1 MEKAKRIPEGR
12 SGVDGM
18 RLNPESLVSCAGG
31 ENGSPCGIAGPLSA
45 VGSPC
50 KSLK

>member
-1 MEKAKRIPEGR
+1 MEKAKRIPEGL

-18 RLNPESLVSCAGG
+18 RLTPEPLKCRVLVAKTAPAADCRST
-31 ENGSPCGIAGPLSA
+31 L
-45 VGSPC
+45 VGFIC

>member
-18 RLNPESLVSCAGG
+18 RLNPEPLKYRVLVAKTDPTADCRPTFG
-31 ENGSPCGIAGPLSA
+31 CGFAL
-45 VGSPC
+45 
-50 KSLK
+50 